1 MDIVEKV
8 EKSEILAS
16 KMNTASRHFSA
27 KLVHLNC
34 NLTPIF
40 CALSQ
45 LQLNEHA
52 QPIWTEM
59 AFNSSQQSAN
69 LGLKTQSQAMR
80 IRNGIVSN
88 DGRSVCTVLLAS
100 KYSKKKLIC

>member
-1 MDIVEKV
+1 
-8 EKSEILAS
+8 
-16 KMNTASRHFSA
+16 MNTARRNFSA
-27 KLVHLNC
+27 KLVHFKLQFRV
-34 NLTPIF
+34 TPIF

-100 KYSKKKLIC
+100 KYCQKSDLLVNLKSADMH